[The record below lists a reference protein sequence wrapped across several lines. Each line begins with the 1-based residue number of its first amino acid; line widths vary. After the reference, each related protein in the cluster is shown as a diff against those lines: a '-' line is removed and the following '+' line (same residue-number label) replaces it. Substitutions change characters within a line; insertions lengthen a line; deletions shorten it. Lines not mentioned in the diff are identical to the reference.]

1 MSGPQDTPRKQAAPG
16 GDDLA
21 TTRLRL
27 WLHML
32 KTTRH
37 VEAEIRDR
45 LRRHYDTT
53 LPRFDVM
60 AALYRSPQGL
70 KMSALSRE
78 LMVSNGNVTGIVDRL
93 VSEGLVMRVALQGDR
108 RASLARL
115 TAKGRELFAEMAA
128 AHRAWVN
135 ELLGACDGADA
146 ERMIEKL
153 ARLRNRP

>member
-1 MSGPQDTPRKQAAPG
+1 MGPRQDTPRSEAAPG

-45 LRRHYDTT
+45 LRREYDTT

-93 VSEGLVMRVALQGDR
+93 VADGLVMRVALQGDR

-115 TAKGRELFAEMAA
+115 TAKGREVFAEMAA
-128 AHRAWVN
+128 AHRGWVN

-153 ARLRNRP
+153 ARLRSHP